1 MKLTAPFALIDCT
14 SGNFFPNSSPCCVQ
28 FRLNAGLVSI
38 FIITF
43 CAFNL
48 LSCTSQVKKADKDT
62 VSQPIISDSTKISNN
77 SANFKSE
84 FVVPLVNAALKD
96 KAELGEF
103 TRLLNDPTVN
113 FFMNS
118 HPDFNFVFFAYTDAA
133 YRKLA
138 SPLRDSIARPGYNE
152 TKFKFFAN
160 HVSMV
165 SKGVILTDG
174 VNFNEKSVTVS
185 DGKLKCGDQNYKI
198 VKSPENPNNP
208 IQIFIIDHPISF

>member
-1 MKLTAPFALIDCT
+1 MY
-14 SGNFFPNSSPCCVQ
+14 SPNGSPCCVQ

-38 FIITF
+38 SLITF
-43 CAFNL
+43 FAFNL

-138 SPLRDSIARPGYNE
+138 SPLRDSIASTGYNE

-165 SKGVILTDG
+165 SKGVILTEG

>member
-1 MKLTAPFALIDCT
+1 LKLRALFALIDCK
-14 SGNFFPNSSPCCVQ
+14 SGNSFPNSGPRCVQ
-28 FRLNAGLVSI
+28 YRLNAGLVSI
-38 FIITF
+38 TLITCF
-43 CAFNL
+43 TFNL
-48 LSCTSQVKKADKDT
+48 LSFTPQVKKSDKDT
-62 VSQPIISDSTKISNN
+62 VSQPIITDSTNISNK

-118 HPDFNFVFFAYTDAA
+118 HPDFNFVFFAYPDVS

-138 SPLRDSIARPGYNE
+138 SSLQDSVASSGYNE

-165 SKGVILTDG
+165 SKGIILTEG
-174 VNFNEKSVTVS
+174 VNFNEKPV
-185 DGKLKCGDQNYKI
+185 
-198 VKSPENPNNP
+198 
-208 IQIFIIDHPISF
+208 

>member
-1 MKLTAPFALIDCT
+1 MKLRAPFALIDCK
-14 SGNFFPNSSPCCVQ
+14 SGMYSPNGSPCCVQ
-28 FRLNAGLVSI
+28 FQLNAGLVSI
-38 FIITF
+38 SLVTCI
-43 CAFNL
+43 AFNL

-62 VSQPIISDSTKISNN
+62 VSQPIISDSTKISNK

-138 SPLRDSIARPGYNE
+138 SPLRDSIASPGYNE

-165 SKGVILTDG
+165 SKGVILTEG
-174 VNFNEKSVTVS
+174 VNFNEKPVKVI
-185 DGKLKCGDQNYKI
+185 DGKLKCGEQNYKI
-198 VKSPENPNNP
+198 VKTPENPNDP
-208 IQIFIIDHPISF
+208 IQIFIIDHPISL

>member
-1 MKLTAPFALIDCT
+1 MY
-14 SGNFFPNSSPCCVQ
+14 SPNGSPCCVQ

-38 FIITF
+38 SLITF
-43 CAFNL
+43 FAFNL

-62 VSQPIISDSTKISNN
+62 VSQPIISDSTKISNK

-84 FVVPLVNAALKD
+84 FVVLLVNAALKD

-118 HPDFNFVFFAYTDAA
+118 HPDFNFVFFAYPDVS
-133 YRKLA
+133 YRKLPA
-138 SPLRDSIARPGYNE
+138 ALRDSIASSGYNE

-174 VNFNEKSVTVS
+174 VNFNEKPVSVN
-185 DGKLKCGDQNYKI
+185 DGKLKCGGQSYKI
-198 VKSPENPNNP
+198 VKSPENPNDP
-208 IQIFIIDHPISF
+208 IQIFIIDHSISL

>member
-1 MKLTAPFALIDCT
+1 LKLNAPFALIDCK
-14 SGNFFPNSSPCCVQ
+14 SGIFSQNGSPCRVQ
-28 FRLNAGLVSI
+28 FILDTGFTAFAI
-38 FIITF
+38 FTF
-43 CAFNL
+43 YIL
-48 LSCTSQVKKADKDT
+48 SLISCTTQVKKSDKDT
-62 VSQPIISDSTKISNN
+62 VSQSLNTDTTNISNK

-118 HPDFNFVFFAYTDAA
+118 HPDFNFVFFAYPDVS

-138 SPLRDSIARPGYNE
+138 AALRDSIASTGYNE

-165 SKGVILTDG
+165 SKGVILSEG
-174 VNFNEKSVTVS
+174 VNFNEKPVSVN
-185 DGKLKCGDQNYKI
+185 DGKLKCGEQNYKI
-198 VKSPENPNNP
+198 VKSPENPNDP
-208 IQIFIIDHPISF
+208 IQIFIIDHPISL

>member
-1 MKLTAPFALIDCT
+1 MY
-14 SGNFFPNSSPCCVQ
+14 SPNGSLCCVQ
-28 FRLNAGLVSI
+28 FPLNAGLVSI
-38 FIITF
+38 SLITF
-43 CAFNL
+43 FAFNL
-48 LSCTSQVKKADKDT
+48 LSCTSQVKKSDKDIVNQSLNT
-62 VSQPIISDSTKISNN
+62 DTTNISNK

-118 HPDFNFVFFAYTDAA
+118 HPDFNFVYFAYPDVS
-133 YRKLA
+133 YRKLPA
-138 SPLRDSIARPGYNE
+138 ALRDSIASSGYNE

-165 SKGVILTDG
+165 SKGVILTEG
-174 VNFNEKSVTVS
+174 VNFNEKSVKVM

-198 VKSPENPNNP
+198 VKSPENPNDP